1 MAVIFAP
8 RQPLNFQ
15 KENVNDHSNKK
26 TIWTMKEIQAK
37 YDAERKEAEVLA
49 DGSHH
54 DDSMIE
60 NIMTPIKEEKTDV
73 GKYANEYGII
83 ETVDTDLTCKMCLHG
98 FKQKFRF
105 ERHSKQDCLSI
116 CQWKDEDD
124 DHEHDWV
131 NISFVNE
138 EDARNYARDKLDAE
152 FLYSMRMAN
161 MPDGSAGNA
170 KNIIYTCRPYIKGT
184 NCKAQLRIRK
194 SKRYVSEN
202 ILVPVFELIGCAHHT
217 HDLEYRY

>member
-1 MAVIFAP
+1 
-8 RQPLNFQ
+8 
-15 KENVNDHSNKK
+15 
-26 TIWTMKEIQAK
+26 MKEIQAR
-37 YDAERKEAEVLA
+37 YDAERKEDEVLA
-49 DGSHH
+49 DESHDH
-54 DDSMIE
+54 GDVMMG

-73 GKYANEYGII
+73 AKYGNEYGKI
-83 ETVDTDLTCKMCLHG
+83 ETVDTDLTCKMCLQG
-98 FKQKFRF
+98 FKQKYRF
-105 ERHSKQDCLSI
+105 VSHSKQDCLSI

-152 FLYSMRMAN
+152 FLYSMRMSN
-161 MPDGSAGNA
+161 VSDGSAGTA

-202 ILVPVFELIGCAHHT
+202 ILVPVYELIGCAHHT
-217 HDLEYRY
+217 HELEYRYV